1 MGERSEIES
10 TLASVVQRLKLSEE
24 RVRVLTDRLAA
35 MQEEHDALLGEAA
48 LAKQES
54 VDFQQYVDRLQEEL
68 AVAIRIEEAQASF
81 QQVVDARDA
90 ALEQASLAVEQVAA
104 ALEHVD
110 VVRESVAEAHA
121 QLQSVYPDANPIPAE
136 PLDFR
141 ERWTAVAPLVEQAL
155 GRRLDSE
162 LIEAAARSGNHLVV
176 KALPEHLRI
185 LAIQRRREFLQR
197 GGDKTGGRNRK
208 SDHPE

>member
-1 MGERSEIES
+1 MVERSEIES
-10 TLASVVQRLKLSEE
+10 KLASVAERLRLSEQ

-35 MQEEHDALLGEAA
+35 MEEEHEALLGETA

-68 AVAIRIEEAQASF
+68 ALAIRIEEAQASF

-104 ALEHVD
+104 ALHRVD
-110 VVRESVAEAHA
+110 EVREAVAEAHA
-121 QLQSVYPDANPIPAE
+121 QLQSVDSDARPVPPE
-136 PLDFR
+136 PLDFS

-176 KALPEHLRI
+176 KALPEHLRV
-185 LAIQRRREFLQR
+185 LATQRRRELLA
-197 GGDKTGGRNRK
+197 GGARRAK
-208 SDHPE
+208 SQDT